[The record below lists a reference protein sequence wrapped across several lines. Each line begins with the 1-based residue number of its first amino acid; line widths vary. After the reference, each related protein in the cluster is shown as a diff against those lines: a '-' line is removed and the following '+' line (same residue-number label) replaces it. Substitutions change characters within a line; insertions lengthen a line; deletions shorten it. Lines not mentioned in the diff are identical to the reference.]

1 MAPRHEGSDGGTGA
15 TSGPS
20 GAALLAAMADA
31 ALVLDSDGSIRQWND
46 PAAALFPDSEP
57 ATFDLLARP
66 EHRERVREAVAS
78 AAAGDAATV
87 SFDLAASTGTD
98 ATTFECTAV
107 DENGRTVAVLAVRRS
122 AGVPDSDTDR
132 PTGTDTEPGG
142 EGQGRTGGTGRM
154 AEDRSRRATDS
165 DPLRRVESL
174 ESVGDGAYAIDG
186 DRRFVAATDRLAATL
201 GTDREALLGRPLRAV
216 LAGES
221 AATAVGLHEALL
233 AGDRSA
239 ATAEVTLTTAGGEL
253 PVELDVAAVEDGD
266 ERLAVG
272 LVRDVSDRHRRER
285 QLARHRDQLATLNR
299 ISEAVEGVV
308 QGIVESATR
317 EGIEETVCD
326 RLADSDLYRTV
337 WVGRIGAGGLEPTA
351 SAGAP
356 TVFPDSGGA
365 DDDSEGA
372 GTGHPAL
379 VAFRTGEPC
388 VRRAGRVDGDGD
400 GASGRE
406 RVAEH
411 GIRATMAL
419 PITHRETPYGV
430 LCLHSPRADAFT
442 DREQA
447 ALERLARVVGF
458 AINAADTEQLLHSG
472 ATTELEFRVTGDDC
486 FLGRLSAA
494 TGPVTLRWT
503 MPEDGGL
510 RHFLEVEGAAESVVA
525 AAEAAGAED
534 VGVVSERDGGED
546 DPAITILEA
555 RPASSVADRLGDAG
569 AVVQSGSAEGG
580 VAEFTAR
587 LAGRTDTR
595 TVVETFQ
602 DEFDAGLTAK
612 RRIDEPVETA
622 RDLRQAATE
631 RLTDRQSDVLR
642 TAYLMGYYEWPRD
655 HTAEDVADRMDITSA
670 TLHYHL
676 RAAQRNFLELFFD
689 ESPAGG

>member
-1 MAPRHEGSDGGTGA
+1 MAPRHEESDGGTGA
-15 TSGPS
+15 TRGPS

-31 ALVLDSDGSIRQWND
+31 ALVLDSDGGIRQLND
-46 PAAALFPDSEP
+46 PAAALFPDAEP
-57 ATFDLLARP
+57 ETFDLLARP
-66 EHRERVREAVAS
+66 GHRERVREAVAS
-78 AAAGDAATV
+78 ATERGSATV
-87 SFDLAASTGTD
+87 TFDLAAPTGDET
-98 ATTFECTAV
+98 TTFDCTAI
-107 DENGRTVAVLAVRRS
+107 EEGGRRVAVLAVRRS
-122 AGVPDSDTDR
+122 IDTSESPDTD
-132 PTGTDTEPGG
+132 TSTDKALGDD
-142 EGQGRTGGTGRM
+142 GRDGDGIAVDG
-154 AEDRSRRATDS
+154 

-174 ESVGDGAYAIDG
+174 GSVGDGAYAIDG
-186 DRRFVAATDRLAATL
+186 DRQFVAVTDRLAATL
-201 GTDREALLGRPLRAV
+201 GTDREALLGQPLRSVMAE
-216 LAGES
+216 ASE
-221 AATAVGLHEALL
+221 ATAVGLHETLL
-233 AGDRSA
+233 AGDRSE

-253 PVELDVAAVEDGD
+253 PVELDIGTVEDE
-266 ERLAVG
+266 ERLVVG

-337 WVGRIGAGGLEPTA
+337 WIGRIGAGGLEPTA

-356 TVFPDSGGA
+356 TVFPASGGMNGDGSEA
-365 DDDSEGA
+365 DES
-372 GTGHPAL
+372 GHPVL

-388 VRRAGRVDGDGD
+388 VRRAGWVDGGGD
-400 GASGRE
+400 SAGRRE

-442 DREQA
+442 DREQD
-447 ALERLARVVGF
+447 ALERLVRVVGF

-503 MPEDGGL
+503 VPEDGGL
-510 RHFLEVEGAAESVVA
+510 RHFLEVEGSAESVVDA
-525 AAEAAGAED
+525 AKAAGAED
-534 VGVVSERDGGED
+534 VGVVSERDGSED
-546 DPAITILEA
+546 DPPTTILEA
-555 RPASSVADRLGDAG
+555 RLGSSVAARLGDAG
-569 AVVQSGSAEGG
+569 AVVQSASAENGG
-580 VAEFTAR
+580 AEFTAR
-587 LAGRTDTR
+587 LAGRADTR

-602 DEFDAGLTAK
+602 DQFEAGLTAK

-622 RDLRQAATE
+622 RDLRQAAAE

-655 HTAEDVADRMDITSA
+655 HTAEEVSDRMDITSA

>member
-1 MAPRHEGSDGGTGA
+1 MAPRHEESDGEAGA

-20 GAALLAAMADA
+20 GTALLAAMADA
-31 ALVLDSDGSIRQWND
+31 ALVLDSDGDIRQWND
-46 PAAALFPDSEP
+46 PATALFPDAEP

-66 EHRERVREAVAS
+66 GHRERVRAAVAS
-78 AAAGDAATV
+78 AVERGAATV
-87 SFDLAASTGTD
+87 DFDLDASAGDD

-107 DENGRTVAVLAVRRS
+107 DEDGRTVAVLAVRRP
-122 AGVPDSDTDR
+122 ARAPTPDADRPTDTDR
-132 PTGTDTEPGG
+132 AHDSDERDEPGP
-142 EGQGRTGGTGRM
+142 T
-154 AEDRSRRATDS
+154 ADS
-165 DPLRRVESL
+165 NPRRRVENL

-186 DRRFVAATDRLAATL
+186 DRRFVAVTDRLAATL
-201 GTDREALLGRPLRAV
+201 GTAREALLGRPLQSV
-216 LAGES
+216 LARES
-221 AATAVGLHEALL
+221 EAAAVGLHETLL
-233 AGDRSA
+233 AGDRSD
-239 ATAEVTLTTAGGEL
+239 ATAEVTLTAAGGEL
-253 PVELDVAAVEDGD
+253 PVELDIGAVADGE
-266 ERLAVG
+266 ERLVVG

-299 ISEAVEGVV
+299 ISEAIEGVV

-326 RLADSDLYRTV
+326 RLADSDLYRTL
-337 WVGRIGAGGLEPTA
+337 WVGRIGASGLEPTA

-356 TVFPDSGGA
+356 TVFPDSSGLDGDEA
-365 DDDSEGA
+365 EAA
-372 GTGHPAL
+372 GTVHPAL

-388 VRRAGRVDGDGD
+388 VRRAGWADGDGD
-400 GASGRE
+400 DPGTRE

-442 DREQA
+442 EREQG

-458 AINAADTEQLLHSG
+458 AINAADTEQLLRSG
-472 ATTELEFRVTGDDC
+472 ATTELEFRVTGGDC

-494 TGPVTLRWT
+494 TGPATLRWT
-503 MPEDGGL
+503 VPEDGGL
-510 RHFLEVEGAAESVVA
+510 RHFLEVEGAAAVVVD

-546 DPAITILEA
+546 DPPTTTLEA
-555 RPASSVADRLGDAG
+555 RPASSVAARLGDAG
-569 AVVQSGSAEGG
+569 AVVQSGSAEDG

-602 DEFDAGLTAK
+602 EEFEAALKAK

-622 RDLRQAATE
+622 RDLRQAAAE

-655 HTAEDVADRMDITSA
+655 HTAEEVADRMDITSA